1 MPIKL
6 KSAQANT
13 LFNEKDQGSLIN
25 GGDGAKAAEKVG
37 SEDAGAETSPTTE
50 RVS

>member
-1 MPIKL
+1 MI
-6 KSAQANT
+6 
-13 LFNEKDQGSLIN
+13 D

-37 SEDAGAETSPTTE
+37 SEDAGAVTGPTVE